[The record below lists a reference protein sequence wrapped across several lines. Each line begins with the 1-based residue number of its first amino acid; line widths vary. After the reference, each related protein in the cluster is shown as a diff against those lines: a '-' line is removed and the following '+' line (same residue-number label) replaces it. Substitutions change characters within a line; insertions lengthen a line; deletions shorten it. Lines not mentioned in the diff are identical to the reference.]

1 MAKKKSTRLFLLS
14 WDNTGLE
21 TVLDLT
27 TLDQLREEEEKERM
41 LAILS
46 SHTLEDPGNKT
57 MAAINS
63 AVSRLIMRARAN
75 TQRHYEIYTVQ
86 ADGSITE
93 KELWD
98 MFEMDPQGSAE
109 LIRMRGNKVYSDRLQ
124 PNRVV
129 IS

>member
-27 TLDQLREEEEKERM
+27 TLDQLRQEEDKERM

-46 SHTLEDPGNKT
+46 SRNLEDPGNKT
-57 MAAINS
+57 MTAINS
-63 AVSRLIMRARAN
+63 AVSRIIMRARAN

-86 ADGSITE
+86 AEGYITE

-98 MFEMDPQGSAE
+98 MFESDPQGSAD
-109 LIRMRGNKVYSDRLQ
+109 LIRMRGNKVYSDRAKKPLI
-124 PNRVV
+124 V
-129 IS
+129 